1 MPSHVGTMAKLPGC
15 TNPGTGILKVLIPKA
30 AKLVT
35 RYTENTMHCTTFNT
49 DSIFL
54 SGIVG
59 VHDITQPSR
68 YFSFSLFSCF
78 GVKSSSYCVL
88 FDSTLQT
95 LSFKP
100 SSGTIRNDVQF
111 LVILSTLLNN
121 FLHQPTAWKCNPV
134 SSMRHYSHD
143 LITSTQHRQSQQE

>member
-1 MPSHVGTMAKLPGC
+1 MAKLPGC
-15 TNPGTGILKVLIPKA
+15 INPGTGILKVLIPKA

-49 DSIFL
+49 DNIFL
-54 SGIVG
+54 SGIVV

-68 YFSFSLFSCF
+68 YVFLLYFPVL
-78 GVKSSSYCVL
+78 VSSQVHTVL

-121 FLHQPTAWKCNPV
+121 FLYQPTPWKCNFV